1 MDKIRKIENLY
12 LICWLIKDMCWMMG
26 FKSIAVF
33 MILPTLLMAFYVMFH
48 SNKNIGF
55 LTVNIA
61 MICWI
66 AANSAW
72 MLHDFYKMLPILVSQ
87 VLFAV
92 GMVAMLIYV
101 WVTFVV
107 KSA

>member
-1 MDKIRKIENLY
+1 
-12 LICWLIKDMCWMMG
+12 MMG
-26 FKSIAVF
+26 LKTFAVF
-33 MILPTLLMAFYVMFH
+33 MIVPTLLLAFYVSLL
-48 SNKNIGF
+48 SNKTMGI

-72 MLHDFYKMLPILVSQ
+72 MLHDFYKMLPILVSEF
-87 VLFAV
+87 LFVV

-101 WVTFVV
+101 WVTFVKEKGV
-107 KSA
+107 T

>member
-1 MDKIRKIENLY
+1 
-12 LICWLIKDMCWMMG
+12 MMG
-26 FKSIAVF
+26 FKTFAVF
-33 MILPTLLMAFYVMFH
+33 MILPTLLLAFYVLML
-48 SNKNIGF
+48 SNKTISF

-87 VLFAV
+87 VMFAV

-101 WVTFVV
+101 WVTFVKEKGV
-107 KSA
+107 T

>member
-12 LICWLIKDMCWMMG
+12 VICWLIKDMCWMMG
-26 FKSIAVF
+26 YKTPAVF
-33 MILPTLLMAFYVMFH
+33 MILPTLLMAFYVMFQ
-48 SNKNIGF
+48 SNKSLGF

-72 MLHDFYKMLPILVSQ
+72 MLHDFYKLLPIIVSEI
-87 VLFAV
+87 LFTA

-101 WVTFVV
+101 WVTFVS
-107 KSA
+107 KRT

>member
-12 LICWLIKDMCWMMG
+12 VVCSILKSMCWMMG

-101 WVTFVV
+101 WVTFVI